1 MSICRLWISFSII
14 NLSIS
19 LVIIRHYNQKF
30 ILTYSFRF
38 ECQFC
43 TDVAITIL
51 LGWINH
57 FSNLWILIFLIWVH
71 SRIINILL
79 SLLVSLLQRLNNNFT
94 GLVNGIVNLRS
105 TARFANG
112 LETFLAIKGNDK
124 LGILAAGAN
133 NVFVDKSI
141 RINNGSVCLLLIWLT
156 YRAT

>member
-30 ILTYSFRF
+30 ILTYSFWF

-51 LGWINH
+51 LGRINH
-57 FSNLWILIFLIWVH
+57 FSYLWILIFLIWVH

-94 GLVNGIVNLRS
+94 GLVNGIVVMRS

-112 LETFLAIKGNDK
+112 LETFLAIQWHYK

-141 RINNGSVCLLLIWLT
+141 TINNGSVYWLLILLT
-156 YRAT
+156 YRAA